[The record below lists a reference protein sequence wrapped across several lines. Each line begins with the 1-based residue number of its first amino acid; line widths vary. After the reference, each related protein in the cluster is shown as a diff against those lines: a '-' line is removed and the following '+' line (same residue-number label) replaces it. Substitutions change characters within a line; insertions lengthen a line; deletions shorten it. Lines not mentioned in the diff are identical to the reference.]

1 MNEIKVLGISGS
13 PRKKGNTA
21 LMVEKA
27 LESARKVEGV
37 RTEFIDLSHKKIQNC
52 LGCEACR
59 TKKSLC
65 LAIKDDMGSLYPVL
79 MKSHALILG
88 SPVYFG
94 DVTGLTKAFIDRTT
108 CLGGTPAAELQY
120 ALKWKIGAGITVG
133 GARYGGQEFALKT
146 IHNFF
151 LIHGMMVVSGIPS
164 SGYWGVAGRAVQRED
179 ILQDGLPG
187 ISTMEV
193 CENLGWRVAIA
204 AKYMAAARESLGD
217 AGLHFTK
224 K

>member
-1 MNEIKVLGISGS
+1 MKEITVLGISGS
-13 PRKKGNTA
+13 PRKRGNTA

-27 LESARKVEGV
+27 LESARKVEGI
-37 RTEFIDLSHKKIQNC
+37 RTEFFDLSRMKIQNC
-52 LGCEACR
+52 IGCEACR
-59 TKKSLC
+59 NKKSLC
-65 LAIKDDMGSLYPVL
+65 VAIQDDMATLYP
-79 MKSHALILG
+79 ALIKSDALIIG

-94 DVTGLTKAFIDRTT
+94 DVTGLAKAFIDRTT
-108 CLGGTPAAELQY
+108 CLGGTPAADLQY

-151 LIHGMMVVSGIPS
+151 LIHGMMVISGIPS
-164 SGYWGVAGRAVQRED
+164 SGYWGAAGRAVHRDE
-179 ILQDGLPG
+179 ILEDGLPG

-193 CENLGWRVAIA
+193 CENLGWRVAMA
-204 AKYMAAARESLGD
+204 AKYMGAARESLGD
-217 AGLHFTK
+217 APLHFTK